1 MVHKLPFERS
11 VFHPFSLGN
20 SSVKTSNLLDTSLMQ
35 TPLRVGLYA
44 RISTSEQQTLPLQ
57 MIAMQD
63 YAQRRGWDIVAEIQ
77 DIGSG
82 AKKRPKREELIIV
95 VWRLD
100 RWGRSV
106 SDLTH
111 SLEDLRTIG
120 VDFVSITEA
129 LDLTTPTG
137 RAMAQM
143 LSIFSEFERAVLRE
157 RVLAGMT
164 QTKKRGTRSGKP
176 IGRPATARD
185 QSEKIRQLFSQGL
198 NKAEIAKRLNI
209 GRASVFRALA
219 QELRGKDGNDHEPVN
234 GNRNGHEPTSRLSA
248 YPCGR

>member
-1 MVHKLPFERS
+1 
-11 VFHPFSLGN
+11 
-20 SSVKTSNLLDTSLMQ
+20 MQ
-35 TPLRVGLYA
+35 TLRAGLYA
-44 RISTSEQQTLPLQ
+44 RVSTSEQQTLPLQ

-63 YAQRRGWDIVAEIQ
+63 YAQRRGWEIVAEIQ

-82 AKKRPKREELIIV
+82 AKRRPKREELLKLARRRQLDVII

-100 RWGRSV
+100 RWGRSL

-143 LSIFSEFERAVLRE
+143 LGVFAEFERAVLRE
-157 RVLAGMT
+157 RVLAGLAHA
-164 QTKKRGTRSGKP
+164 KKNGKTL
-176 IGRPATARD
+176 GRPATAQALSD
-185 QSEKIRQLFSQGL
+185 KIRQLSLEGL
-198 NKAEIAKRLNI
+198 NKAQIAKQLNI

-219 QELRGKDGNDHEPVN
+219 LER
-234 GNRNGHEPTSRLSA
+234 RSS
-248 YPCGR
+248 

>member
-1 MVHKLPFERS
+1 
-11 VFHPFSLGN
+11 
-20 SSVKTSNLLDTSLMQ
+20 
-35 TPLRVGLYA
+35 
-44 RISTSEQQTLPLQ
+44 

-82 AKKRPKREELIIV
+82 AKKRPKREELIKLAKRRQLDVII

-100 RWGRSV
+100 RWGRSL

-143 LSIFSEFERAVLRE
+143 LGVFSEFERAVLRE
-157 RVLAGMT
+157 RVLAGLAHA
-164 QTKKRGTRSGKP
+164 KKKGKTL
-176 IGRPATARD
+176 GRPTTARD
-185 QSEKIRQLFSQGL
+185 QSDKIRQLAIEGL
-198 NKAEIAKRLNI
+198 NKAQIAKRLNI
-209 GRASVFRALA
+209 GRASVFRVLAANDSTQKLAVLETGNEARVSTPSRTLAL
-219 QELRGKDGNDHEPVN
+219 
-234 GNRNGHEPTSRLSA
+234 SI
-248 YPCGR
+248 

>member
-1 MVHKLPFERS
+1 MVQSHHFGYILEAPFERS

-35 TPLRVGLYA
+35 TPLRAGLYA
-44 RISTSEQQTLPLQ
+44 RVSTSEQQTLPLQ

-82 AKKRPKREELIIV
+82 AKKRPKREELIKLAKRRQLDVIV

-164 QTKKRGTRSGKP
+164 QAKKRGTRSGKP

-219 QELRGKDGNDHEPVN
+219 N
-234 GNRNGHEPTSRLSA
+234 
-248 YPCGR
+248 

>member
-1 MVHKLPFERS
+1 
-11 VFHPFSLGN
+11 
-20 SSVKTSNLLDTSLMQ
+20 MQ
-35 TPLRVGLYA
+35 TLRAGLYA
-44 RISTSEQQTLPLQ
+44 RVSTADQQTLPLQ

-82 AKKRPKREELIIV
+82 AKKRPKREALLELARRRQLDVIV
-95 VWRLD
+95 CWRLD
-100 RWGRSV
+100 RWGRSL

-111 SLEDLRTIG
+111 SLEDLRAIG

-137 RAMAQM
+137 RAMAGM
-143 LSIFSEFERAVLRE
+143 LAIFAQFEREVLRE

-164 QTKKRGTRSGKP
+164 QAKKKGTRSGKP

-185 QSEKIRQLFSQGL
+185 QSEKIRQLFSKGL

-209 GRASVFRALA
+209 GRASVFRSLA
-219 QELRGKDGNDHEPVN
+219 QR
-234 GNRNGHEPTSRLSA
+234 S
-248 YPCGR
+248 

>member
-1 MVHKLPFERS
+1 M
-11 VFHPFSLGN
+11 N
-20 SSVKTSNLLDTSLMQ
+20 T
-35 TPLRVGLYA
+35 LRAGLYA
-44 RISTSEQQTLPLQ
+44 RVSTADQQTLPLQ
-57 MIAMQD
+57 MTAMQD

-82 AKKRPKREELIIV
+82 AKKRPKREELIKLARQRKLDVII

-100 RWGRSV
+100 RWGRSL
-106 SDLTH
+106 SDLTA
-111 SLEDLRTIG
+111 SLEDLRAVG

-137 RAMAQM
+137 RAMAGM
-143 LSIFSEFERAVLRE
+143 LAIFAQFEREVLRE

-164 QTKKRGTRSGKP
+164 QAKQKGTRSGKP
-176 IGRPATARD
+176 IGRPVTARD

-198 NKAEIAKRLNI
+198 NKAEIARQLGI

-219 QELRGKDGNDHEPVN
+219 
-234 GNRNGHEPTSRLSA
+234 
-248 YPCGR
+248 